1 MKPADPSS
9 SPSSSSEPSLHPPAA
24 QAAGSTTIVTAVL
37 RALTL
42 LDAFGEH
49 DAQLTL
55 AQLAQRTKLAKP
67 TALRLART
75 LAVAGYLVALPGGV
89 WRLGP
94 AVALLGARY
103 QRAFDLRNVI
113 EPALHELAQKSGHS
127 ASFFA
132 LEHGRRVR
140 LLRVRGADG
149 FVSPTRVGEPLP
161 LDKGAAGQVILAF
174 TGHEGA
180 LMDAIRQCGHHTTVG
195 EANALAASIAAPV
208 FAARGAVIGAVSL
221 AVAAGDG
228 AVAELRRHA
237 GLIVEGADRLSR
249 ALAAAR
255 YADQEMIVQRSH
267 WHP

>member
-1 MKPADPSS
+1 MPTADDSPPAPPSS
-9 SPSSSSEPSLHPPAA
+9 KGP
-24 QAAGSTTIVTAVL
+24 IVTAVV
-37 RALTL
+37 RALAL

-49 DAQLTL
+49 DAQLSL
-55 AQLAQRTKLAKP
+55 AQLAQRTQLAKP

-75 LAVAGYLVALPGGV
+75 LSSAGYLVALPEGA

-113 EPALHELAQKSGHS
+113 EPALHALAHESGHS

-161 LDKGAAGQVILAF
+161 LDRGAAGQVILAF
-174 TGHEGA
+174 TGNEGA
-180 LMDAIRQCGHHTTVG
+180 LMEDIRQRGYHATVG

-208 FAARGAVIGAVSL
+208 FAARGAVIGALSL
-221 AVAAGDG
+221 AVAASDG
-228 AVAELRRHA
+228 ASAELLRHA
-237 GLIVEGADRLSR
+237 KSIMDAADRLSR
-249 ALAAAR
+249 TLAAAR
-255 YADQEMIVQRSH
+255 YADQETIVQRSH

>member
-1 MKPADPSS
+1 MPDSDIDADAPTVTVT
-9 SPSSSSEPSLHPPAA
+9 
-24 QAAGSTTIVTAVL
+24 GTTVTAVL
-37 RALTL
+37 RALSL

-55 AQLAQRTKLAKP
+55 AQLAQRTQLAKP

-75 LAVAGYLVALPGGV
+75 LSVAGYLVALPGGV

-113 EPALHELAQKSGHS
+113 EPTLHALAQATGHS

-161 LDKGAAGQVILAF
+161 LDRGAAGQVILAF
-174 TGHEGA
+174 TGHLGD
-180 LMDAIRQCGHHTTVG
+180 LMETIRQRRYHATVG

-208 FAARGAVIGAVSL
+208 FAARGAVIGALSL
-221 AVAAGDG
+221 AVPASDDAN
-228 AVAELRRHA
+228 AELLRHA
-237 GLIVEGADRLSR
+237 DAIVEAANRLSQT
-249 ALAAAR
+249 LAAAR
-255 YADQEMIVQRSH
+255 YADQETIVQRSH